1 MSKAQMTPWHQV
13 CILRDDLRTGEL
25 SLAIFAADLYDVAMD
40 AAKPIYQDPREFFSL
55 TYATHNIRE
64 LAKDIIL
71 RLAGKN
77 EKAVRQLELTYGGG
91 KTHTLI
97 VLYHLVNDPDHL
109 PDLPAVEEFIQHAGM
124 KPPKARVAV
133 LAFDKL
139 DVERGM
145 EVRGL
150 DGKTRWLKHPWS
162 VLAYQLG
169 GDAGLELISGST
181 ERERESPPAEN
192 LLRDLLAMPAQQ
204 GEATLVLID
213 EVLMY
218 AREKVEAD
226 PAWRHKLLD
235 FFQCLTQA
243 ATKVDR
249 AAVVASL
256 LATDPRKS
264 DSLGKEIMQE
274 IYAIFRREREEG
286 VQPVVKE
293 DVAEIL
299 RRRFFTPDSI
309 RDREA
314 FRPHVVA
321 ALQGIKALDEQTAKD
336 AKNAEERL
344 LRSYPFHPDVTDIF
358 YSKWTNLEG
367 FQRTRGVLRTF
378 AMALRA
384 AEQWDDSPLIGTNV
398 FLSPP
403 GVDDISEAA
412 RELASIAATEEYE
425 GRRQEWP
432 GILSG
437 ELEKARAIQAEL
449 PALRNREMEQVVFG
463 TFLHSQPI
471 GAKAHTR
478 ELLVLVGPTRPDKIE
493 LEKGL
498 HRWTETSWFLDEG
511 AISDRE
517 SSDLLATAELPRFWR
532 LGSRPNLRQMH
543 SDACTRVSPDLI
555 EARLLDEIS
564 KAKNLVAG
572 ASAAGAR
579 VHVLPAK
586 PSDIEDDANF
596 HFAVLGPKAASDSGR
611 PSAEAKRF
619 IDETTSADKPRVY
632 RNAVV
637 LAVPSRD
644 GLELLRN
651 RIREYLGWEE
661 VRSLPEAQ
669 HFDALRAE
677 LLNGYVDEARRR
689 IRDVVQ
695 QAYSIVVTVGEDQE
709 VHAFKIAVGSEPLFL
724 TIKNDKRS
732 RIQESAVSADAL
744 LPGGPYDLWREGE
757 TARRVSNL
765 VNAFAQFAHLPK
777 MLRKDEIISTLAAG
791 VRDGFFVLR
800 VTRPDRSART
810 IWRAQPTE
818 DDLKDPSLELV
829 LPATAEIT
837 EIASHLLSPGALPG
851 LWPDPP
857 AGITLAQV
865 LSYFDGTTVAQVPR
879 NGYQEPVPV
888 PKAEREVVEAAVC
901 EAIAQGHIW
910 LLSGPASILKEPVPH
925 GVLADTTTLN
935 PPPAPIS
942 PADVLPESLPQ
953 AWQDGGTTAIALA
966 TALSTKAGVTLPWA
980 TICAAIDAAI
990 RSRMVERTED
1000 SGPWPCEWPGAQ
1012 LIKLRLP
1019 AQRPEPRPE
1028 VREGDLRFVAEAQL
1042 TTGEVQN
1049 LAEEIANIVSAAV
1062 GYDVALSVKLD
1073 ISDPN
1078 VPAEVVQRLN
1088 EVLAKVAGALRLEK
1102 RG

>member
-1 MSKAQMTPWHQV
+1 MSKIQLTPWHEV
-13 CILRDDLRTGEL
+13 CKLRDDLRSGEL
-25 SLAIFAADLYDVAMD
+25 SLSIFAADLYDVVMGT
-40 AAKPIYQDPREFFSL
+40 AKPVYQDPREFFSL

-71 RLAGKN
+71 RLAGRN

-97 VLYHLVNDPDHL
+97 ALYHLVSDPDAL
-109 PDLPAVEEFIQHAGM
+109 PDLPAVEEFVQHAGM
-124 KPPKARVAV
+124 RPPKACVAV
-133 LAFDKL
+133 LSFDKL

-150 DGKTRWLKHPWS
+150 GGRKKWLRHPWS

-169 GDAGLELISGST
+169 DEAGLELLSGAKGK
-181 ERERESPPAEN
+181 ERESPPAEN
-192 LLRDLLAMPAQQ
+192 LLRDLLAMPAER
-204 GEATLVLID
+204 GEATLILID

-218 AREKVEAD
+218 AREKVGLD
-226 PAWRHKLLD
+226 PSWRHKIAD
-235 FFQCLTQA
+235 FFQYLTQA

-249 AAVVASL
+249 CAVVASL

-264 DSLGKEIMQE
+264 DELGKGIMQE
-274 IYAIFRREREEG
+274 MYAIFRREREEG
-286 VQPVVKE
+286 VEPVVKE

-299 RRRFFTPDSI
+299 RRRFFTADSI

-321 ALQGIKALDEQTAKD
+321 ALQGIRALDEQTAKD
-336 AKNAEERL
+336 SKNAEERL
-344 LRSYPFHPDVTDIF
+344 LRSYPFHPDITDVF
-358 YSKWTNLEG
+358 YTKWTNLEG

-378 AMALRA
+378 AMALRS
-384 AEQWDDSPLIGTNV
+384 AEQWDSSPLIGPNV
-398 FLSPP
+398 FLAPP
-403 GVDDISEAA
+403 GSEDVSEAA

-478 ELLVLVGPTRPDKIE
+478 ELLVLAGPSRPDKIE
-493 LEKGL
+493 LEKAL
-498 HRWTETSWFLDEG
+498 RRWTETSWFLDEG

-517 SSDLLATAELPRFWR
+517 SRDLLAAPELPRSWR

-543 SDACTRVSPDLI
+543 TDACSRVSPDLI
-555 EARLLDEIS
+555 ETRLLDEIGKS
-564 KAKNLVAG
+564 KGLVAG

-586 PSDIEDDANF
+586 PSDIEDDGNF
-596 HFAVLGPKAASDSGR
+596 HYAVLGPKAASDSGK

-637 LAVPSRD
+637 LAVPSKD
-644 GLELLRN
+644 GLDLLRS

-669 HFDALRAE
+669 HFDALRSE
-677 LLNGYVDEARRR
+677 LLNGYVDEARKK

-695 QAYSIVVTVGEDQE
+695 QAYSIVVTVGEHQE
-709 VHAFKIAVGSEPLFL
+709 VQAFKIAVGSEPLFL

-777 MLRKDEIISTLAAG
+777 MLRKDEIISTLVSG

-818 DDLKDPSLELV
+818 DDMKDPSLELV
-829 LPATAEIT
+829 LPKTAELT
-837 EIASHLLSPGALPG
+837 EIGAHLLAPRVLPD

-857 AGITLAQV
+857 AGLPFAQV
-865 LSYFDGTTVAQVPR
+865 LEYFDGTKVAQVRR
-879 NGYQEPVPV
+879 NGYDEPVPV
-888 PKAEREVVEAAVC
+888 PKAGRAVVESAVC
-901 EAIAQGHIW
+901 EAVAQGHVW
-910 LLSGPASILKEPVPH
+910 LLSGPASILKETVPQ
-925 GVLADTTTLN
+925 GVLTDTATLN
-935 PPPAPIS
+935 SPPAPIS
-942 PADVLPESLPQ
+942 PSDLLPESLPQ
-953 AWQDGGTTAIALA
+953 AWHDGGTTAIALA
-966 TALSTKAGVTLPWA
+966 TALSSKAGVTLPWA
-980 TICAAIDAAI
+980 TVCSVIDAAM
-990 RSRMVERTED
+990 RSRMVERAED
-1000 SGPWPCEWPGAQ
+1000 SGPWPCDWPGAQ

-1019 AQRPEPRPE
+1019 AQRPEREPE
-1028 VREGDLRFVAEAQL
+1028 VHEGTRRYVAEAQL
-1042 TTGEVQN
+1042 ATGEVQN
-1049 LAEEIANIVSAAV
+1049 LAEEIANVVAATV
-1062 GYDVALSVKLD
+1062 GYEVKLSVRVEID
-1073 ISDPN
+1073 DPD

-1088 EVLAKVAGALRLEK
+1088 EVLAKVAAALRLER

>member
-13 CILRDDLRTGEL
+13 CRLRDDLRTGEL
-25 SLAIFAADLYDVAMD
+25 SLAIFAADLYDVAMG
-40 AAKPIYQDPREFFSL
+40 AAKPIYQDPREFFAL

-97 VLYHLVNDPDHL
+97 VLYHLVNDPGNL
-109 PDLPAVEEFIQHAGM
+109 PDLPAVAEFVQHAGM

-169 GDAGLELISGST
+169 GDPGLELISGST
-181 ERERESPPAEN
+181 KKERESPPAEN

-218 AREKVEAD
+218 AREKVEAE
-226 PAWRHKLLD
+226 PASRHKLLD

-299 RRRFFTPDSI
+299 RRRFFTADSI

-321 ALQGIKALDEQTAKD
+321 AFQGIRALDDQTAKD

-384 AEQWDDSPLIGTNV
+384 AEPWDDSPLVGTNV

-403 GVDDISEAA
+403 GIEDVSEAA

-437 ELEKARAIQAEL
+437 ELEKARAIQTEL

-478 ELLVLVGPTRPDKIE
+478 DLLVLVGPSRPDKIE
-493 LEKGL
+493 LEKAL
-498 HRWTETSWFLDEG
+498 RRWTETSWFLDEG
-511 AISDRE
+511 AISNRE
-517 SSDLLATAELPRFWR
+517 SSELLATAELPRAWR

-543 SDACTRVSPDLI
+543 SDACSRVSPDLI

-564 KAKNLVAG
+564 RAKNLVAG

-579 VHVLPAK
+579 VHVLPAR
-586 PSDIEDDANF
+586 PSDIEDDGNF

-611 PSAEAKRF
+611 PNAEAKRF

-669 HFDALRAE
+669 HFDALRVE

-800 VTRPDRSART
+800 VTRPDRSVRA

-829 LPATAEIT
+829 LPQAAELT
-837 EIASHLLSPGALPG
+837 EIGAHLLSPGALPG
-851 LWPDPP
+851 LWPDAP
-857 AGITLAQV
+857 AGVTFAKVLA
-865 LSYFDGTTVAQVPR
+865 YFDGTTVAQVPR

-901 EAIAQGHIW
+901 EAVAQGHVW
-910 LLSGPASILKEPVPH
+910 LLSGPASILKEAVPQ
-925 GVLADTTTLN
+925 GILTDAATVN

-942 PADVLPESLPQ
+942 PSDLLPESLPQ

-966 TALSTKAGVTLPWA
+966 TSLSGKAGVTLPWA

-990 RSRMVERTED
+990 RSRMLERTED
-1000 SGPWPCEWPGAQ
+1000 SGPWPCDWPGAQ

-1019 AQRPEPRPE
+1019 AQRPEREPE
-1028 VREGDLRFVAEAQL
+1028 VHEGPRRYVAEAKL
-1042 TTGEVQN
+1042 ATGEVQN
-1049 LAEEIANIVSAAV
+1049 LAEEIANVVAATV
-1062 GYDVALSVKLD
+1062 GYEVKLSVRVEID
-1073 ISDPN
+1073 DPD

-1088 EVLAKVAGALRLEK
+1088 EVLARVKAGMVIER
-1102 RG
+1102 RP